1 MTLSQEHSLEVQ
13 LMFLYGSTIAIR
25 NELTELR
32 QTIGAASYQIGQE
45 LEARSFFL
53 LFCPLHTLLQDNI
66 KKYSQLIL
74 LSPSIYH
81 YKGNVPKEYLMVSN

>member
-25 NELTELR
+25 NELAELR

-66 KKYSQLIL
+66 KKYSRLIL